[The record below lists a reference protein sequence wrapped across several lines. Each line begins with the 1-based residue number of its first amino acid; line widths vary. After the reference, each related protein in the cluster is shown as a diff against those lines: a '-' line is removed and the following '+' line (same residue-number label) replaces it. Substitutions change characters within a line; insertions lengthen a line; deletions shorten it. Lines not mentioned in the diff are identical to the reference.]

1 MEGFLMSILNYIG
14 LEYYSPTHILML
26 LAAPIIF
33 CIFYFSLRNR
43 TEKTKRVVLLCLAI
57 FNALIYIA
65 YKIVMAFTFD
75 VFIILKELPLH
86 LCNLNLIL
94 IPLAILTNNK
104 LLMSYLYYVGLL
116 AAFAGIMFFD
126 SVFLGKNVFSFVVL
140 VYFIYHAILLVFPL
154 LLVSLKLFTP
164 SLSYVWKALVV
175 LVSLA
180 LIMHL
185 VNLLFI
191 HTGWC
196 VEANYFYTMGM
207 PDNPVLGML
216 MKLIPIPFLYYLPV
230 APVLYGFD
238 VLITLPQILIE
249 KRKNK

>member
-1 MEGFLMSILNYIG
+1 MYSLLNYVA
-14 LEYYSPTHILML
+14 LDYYTPSHLMML
-26 LAAPIIF
+26 LVAPILF
-33 CIFYFSLRNR
+33 CIFYFTLRNK
-43 TEKTKRVVLLCLAI
+43 TEKTKRIVLLCLAI
-57 FNALIYIA
+57 VNALMYIA

-140 VYFIYHAILLVFPL
+140 IYFIYHAILLIFPL
-154 LLVSLKLFTP
+154 LFVSLKLFTP
-164 SLSYVWKALVV
+164 SLNYVWKALLV
-175 LVSLA
+175 LVALA
-180 LIMHL
+180 AIMHL

-216 MKLIPIPFLYYLPV
+216 MKFIPILFLYYLPI

-238 VLITLPQILIE
+238 VLITLPQIIIE
-249 KRKNK
+249 KRANK

>member
-1 MEGFLMSILNYIG
+1 MSILNYIG

>member
-1 MEGFLMSILNYIG
+1 MSILNYIG

-230 APVLYGFD
+230 APVLYSFD